1 MLFRYHNAR
10 MISYDSQRGQNVSI
24 HGNFSTLEI
33 PQVSHPLDSGNYT
46 CAPHNLRPSMI
57 TVHILGGKAPAAA
70 EETAAAA
77 VHNDDIPEAGGP
89 VGDLSLASSA
99 VNKLE
104 NVGNIFLWY
113 LCMVCWSL
121 FK

>member
-1 MLFRYHNAR
+1 

-24 HGNFSTLEI
+24 QGNYSTLEI

-99 VNKLE
+99 VNKLQ

-121 FK
+121 LK

>member
-1 MLFRYHNAR
+1 
-10 MISYDSQRGQNVSI
+10 
-24 HGNFSTLEI
+24 
-33 PQVSHPLDSGNYT
+33 
-46 CAPHNLRPSMI
+46 MI

-99 VNKLE
+99 VNKFE
-104 NVGNIFLWY
+104 NVGYIFLWY
-113 LCMVCWSL
+113 LCMVCWNL
-121 FK
+121 LK